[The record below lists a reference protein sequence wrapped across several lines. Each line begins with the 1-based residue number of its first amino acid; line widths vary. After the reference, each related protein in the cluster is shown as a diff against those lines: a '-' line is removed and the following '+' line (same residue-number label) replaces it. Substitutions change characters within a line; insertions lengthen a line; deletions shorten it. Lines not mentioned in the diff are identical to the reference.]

1 MQYSDDDLNDYEN
14 EPYDDDEFI
23 EEDLTKEELDEL
35 YTLLPLIKA
44 KLKDHNPDITD
55 RDFKEALWFNY
66 MVVDDAVRELKQNF
80 SMYKSCKRL
89 MAETLRIVVPKEI
102 LVGGSSKLALL
113 AKSRRAKRN
122 NETGDTSHSSRAHS
136 GLDSLLSKNV
146 DEKGTFSL
154 LDDIDL
160 DNRPKFSLK
169 GFKEEEKPKK
179 SQLKEHNQQAKDTK
193 SEDLTPQNEPSPIEK
208 NETIKEN
215 VIPFRMIQ
223 LKFEDAHRSIIV
235 DTPQS
240 AISALFETTREPK
253 RRKTSHDSKI
263 LTLINSSLT
272 NIDIEK
278 VKANFSKPNP
288 VDVLANEPRSAV
300 SKKSEVSEEPERL
313 ETVQEKLQKLTIKH
327 TKPIKS
333 LDINAAI
340 SKLESQNI
348 SFVVFGHVDSGK
360 STIIGRL
367 LYDLKV
373 VDSKTLHKL
382 TKESSSIGKG
392 SFALA
397 WIMDQTSEERERG
410 VTIDICQTSFNYKNK
425 QFTIIDSPGHQDFIP
440 QMINGV
446 CQADIA
452 VLIVD
457 SSDFAKT
464 FNHGQTKEQLRI
476 AKSLNLNKLIVVVN
490 KMDLCDWNMDHYNK
504 IVESMG
510 SYLFED
516 LQYRQDDCQFIP
528 ASGLNGDNVVKGKG
542 NSLPLVDLLYHE
554 NKVKQS
560 QPIAE
565 QKLIMTI
572 IDVEDQAHDNLT
584 LKVRVNSGFVQ
595 AGETVKLLPSF
606 DFCRINKILKSNEA
620 QDICIAGEFV
630 VLRMKVVKSV
640 EEKSLIRLG
649 DLCVSIDEEIPIS
662 SNLRMEI
669 HLFDMDK
676 PLLKGTPFVLF
687 RNNVSVPAR
696 IIEIEQIMNSQKKK
710 IPRHLSSRQRAIVSV
725 AIESKLP
732 IITWEEKVRRV
743 VIRKDSSIIGAGQI
757 IEAL

>member
-44 KLKDHNPDITD
+44 KLKDHNPNITD

-66 MVVDDAVRELKQNF
+66 MVVDDAVKELKQNF
-80 SMYKSCKRL
+80 K
-89 MAETLRIVVPKEI
+89 
-102 LVGGSSKLALL
+102 
-113 AKSRRAKRN
+113 
-122 NETGDTSHSSRAHS
+122 
-136 GLDSLLSKNV
+136 
-146 DEKGTFSL
+146 
-154 LDDIDL
+154 
-160 DNRPKFSLK
+160 
-169 GFKEEEKPKK
+169 
-179 SQLKEHNQQAKDTK
+179 
-193 SEDLTPQNEPSPIEK
+193 
-208 NETIKEN
+208 
-215 VIPFRMIQ
+215 
-223 LKFEDAHRSIIV
+223 
-235 DTPQS
+235 
-240 AISALFETTREPK
+240 
-253 RRKTSHDSKI
+253 
-263 LTLINSSLT
+263 
-272 NIDIEK
+272 K

-288 VDVLANEPRSAV
+288 VDVLANEPKSAV
-300 SKKSEVSEEPERL
+300 TKKSEASEASKESEKP

-327 TKPIKS
+327 TKPLKS

-340 SKLESQNI
+340 NKRESQNI

-490 KMDLCDWNMDHYNK
+490 KMDLCDWNIDQYDK
-504 IVESMG
+504 IVEAMQ

-516 LQYRQDDCQFIP
+516 LQYRHEDCQFIP
-528 ASGLNGDNVVKGKG
+528 ASGLNGDNVVKGRG
-542 NSLPLVDLLYHE
+542 NSVPLVDLLYHE
-554 NKVKQS
+554 NKVKELR
-560 QPIAE
+560 PIAE

-606 DFCRINKILKSNEA
+606 DFCRINKILKSNEP

-630 VLRMKVVKSV
+630 VLKMKVVKSI

-649 DLCVSIDEEIPIS
+649 DLCVSIDDEVPIS
-662 SNLRMEI
+662 SNLRIEI

-696 IIEIEQIMNSQKKK
+696 ITEIEQIMNSQKKK
-710 IPRHLSSRQRAIVSV
+710 VPRHLSSRQRAIVSV
-725 AIESKLP
+725 TIENKLP
-732 IITWEEKVRRV
+732 IITWEEKVRRI